1 MAWPKDTQEEL
12 RKFYGAH
19 ALRADGRPTAV
30 WERDHLKTIDLPYP
44 MLLAWDLS
52 KQVRK
57 LTCHKLAADSV
68 ERIFAAILAHYG
80 TLDAIKQARMHLFGG
95 CYNYRRVAGSGRLST
110 HAWGAG
116 IDLDPDRNPMGKEY
130 DESDGMMPLA
140 VVEIFEAEG
149 WAWGGRFKNRI
160 DAMHFQATQ

>member
-1 MAWPKDTQEEL
+1 MQSGARHLGKGARCPSIGSRSILRPGGVMAWPKDTQEEL
-12 RKFYGAH
+12 RNFYGAH

-68 ERIFAAILAHYG
+68 GRIFAGIL
-80 TLDAIKQARMHLFGG
+80 
-95 CYNYRRVAGSGRLST
+95 
-110 HAWGAG
+110 
-116 IDLDPDRNPMGKEY
+116 
-130 DESDGMMPLA
+130 
-140 VVEIFEAEG
+140 
-149 WAWGGRFKNRI
+149 
-160 DAMHFQATQ
+160 